1 VKIKFYKLYLVF
13 NSNSAISNVR
23 HSTENQESLVKLR
36 ANGRLL
42 PHTDCGKTR
51 YVWLS
56 AINLQT
62 WSWHNVWK
70 TR

>member
-1 VKIKFYKLYLVF
+1 VVKIQFYKLYLVF
-13 NSNSAISNVR
+13 NSDSAISDVR
-23 HSTENQESLVKLR
+23 HSTEKPGKSIVKLQ
-36 ANGRLL
+36 ANSRLL

-62 WSWHNVWK
+62 
-70 TR
+70 

>member
-1 VKIKFYKLYLVF
+1 MVKSKFYKLYLVLTAIAL
-13 NSNSAISNVR
+13 SAMSGRVR
-23 HSTENQESLVKLR
+23 KNQVSLVKLQ
-36 ANGRLL
+36 ANSRLL

-62 WSWHNVWK
+62 
-70 TR
+70 